1 MKYKENCLNHIDS
14 IERVNKEVLTLI
26 QEAIVTKNISNL
38 TRCATMLAS
47 NEKQF
52 IEYLRNMIELEENPP
67 F

>member
-1 MKYKENCLNHIDS
+1 MKYKDKCLDHIDS
-14 IERVNKEVLTLI
+14 IERVNKEVMTLI
-26 QEAIVTKNISNL
+26 QEAIVMNNVSSLNKCVSLLGN
-38 TRCATMLAS
+38 

>member
-1 MKYKENCLNHIDS
+1 MKYKDKCLDHIDS
-14 IERVNKEVLTLI
+14 IERVNKEVMTLI
-26 QEAIVTKNISNL
+26 QEAIVMNSVSNL
-38 TRCATMLAS
+38 NRCVSLLGN

>member
-1 MKYKENCLNHIDS
+1 MS
-14 IERVNKEVLTLI
+14 LI
-26 QEAIVTKNISNL
+26 QEAIVTNNVSNL
-38 TRCATMLAS
+38 NKCVSLLGN

>member
-1 MKYKENCLNHIDS
+1 MKYKDKCLDHIDS
-14 IERVNKEVLTLI
+14 IERVNKEVMTLI
-26 QEAIVTKNISNL
+26 QEAIVMNSVSNL
-38 TRCATMLAS
+38 NKCVSLLGN

>member
-1 MKYKENCLNHIDS
+1 MKYKDKCLDHIES
-14 IERVNKEVLTLI
+14 IERVNKEVMTLI
-26 QEAIVTKNISNL
+26 QEAIVMNSVSNL
-38 TRCATMLAS
+38 NRCVSLLGN

>member
-1 MKYKENCLNHIDS
+1 MKYKEKCLDHIDS
-14 IERVNKEVLTLI
+14 IERVNKEVMTLI
-26 QEAIVTKNISNL
+26 QEAIVMNNVSSLNKCVSLLGN
-38 TRCATMLAS
+38 